1 MKNSIICII
10 SILATSCIGTDYLD
24 DPKDPAILT
33 NVTSASLEIGG
44 TFQVEAT
51 YYYNMWVADESAV
64 LFWRSN
70 NPDVAT
76 VDQNGLVT
84 GTGKGQTQIVII
96 YPEED
101 TVRVGITVVTDFN
114 DVAEVLIASSTSSID
129 VGGTTQLSL
138 EVYNLAGD
146 PYAGTGDTLWSVSD
160 ASVASITQEGLLTG
174 LSDGQVNVTASVDG
188 VLSEPLPIMVGMQA
202 RTGTFQGVGSYQA
215 IGTCI
220 LEVADNDD
228 LTLTFSDNF
237 TTSFALGTFV
247 YLANTTDGAAVRAQ
261 GVELGEI
268 TSNGAKF
275 FNVSEIDASIE
286 LDDYRYVI
294 ILCKPASI
302 TFGYADL
309 N

>member
-1 MKNSIICII
+1 M
-10 SILATSCIGTDYLD
+10 
-24 DPKDPAILT
+24 
-33 NVTSASLEIGG
+33 
-44 TFQVEAT
+44 EAT

-64 LFWRSN
+64 LIWRSN
-70 NPDVAT
+70 NPDIAT

-114 DVAEVLIASSTSSID
+114 DVAEVLITSSTSSID